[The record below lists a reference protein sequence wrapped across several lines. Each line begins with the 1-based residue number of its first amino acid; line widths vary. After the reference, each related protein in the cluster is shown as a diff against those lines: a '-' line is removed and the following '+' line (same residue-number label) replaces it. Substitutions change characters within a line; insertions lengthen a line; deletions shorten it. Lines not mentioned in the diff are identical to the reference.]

1 MQVLSTKSG
10 MWDSIF
16 DTILA
21 IDQQELTSSHM
32 QNQSEYEIIDVEP
45 SVKDAPEHSVELI
58 HSE

>member
-1 MQVLSTKSG
+1 

-32 QNQSEYEIIDVEP
+32 QNQSEDEIIDVEP
-45 SVKDAPEHSVELI
+45 SVKDGPEHSVELI

>member
-1 MQVLSTKSG
+1 